1 VQEVAEEPVRC
12 LRGGDALGHA
22 AVPRQAVEVPV
33 VGRHVVPAAVGGDEV
48 VVVELGQ
55 AGGGNLLES
64 RGCVDVDAGA
74 VYVASG
80 RFSAAWAA
88 SNSVGCDHVLPKP
101 WPAKL
106 EACSPAAATLV

>member
-12 LRGGDALGHA
+12 LLGGDALGLA
-22 AVPRQAVEVPV
+22 AVPRQAVQVP